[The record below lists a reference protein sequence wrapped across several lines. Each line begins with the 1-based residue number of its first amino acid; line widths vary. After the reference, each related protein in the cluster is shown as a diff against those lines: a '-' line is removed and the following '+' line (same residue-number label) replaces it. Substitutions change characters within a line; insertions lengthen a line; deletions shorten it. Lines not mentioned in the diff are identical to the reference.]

1 MKMNDILTITALKMK
16 DNISTATLTQSHNLK
31 AVEASRLK
39 IPSYETS
46 FRWLQRPLQSA
57 LESAQGVW

>member
-1 MKMNDILTITALKMK
+1 MK

-46 FRWLQRPLQSA
+46 FRWSQRPLQSA
-57 LESAQGVW
+57 LESAQGV